1 MKSDNDILTVREVA
15 AELRCSKAHICNLI
29 NGRIKNA
36 PRLPCV
42 SLGRRKLVRRDTLEL
57 WKSANEQGIEID
69 VMMPPSGQA
78 L

>member
-1 MKSDNDILTVREVA
+1 MRRDRDILTVQEVA

-42 SLGRRKLVRRDTLEL
+42 SLGRRKLVRRSTLEL
-57 WKSANEQGIEID
+57 WKRANEQGIEID
-69 VMMPPSGQA
+69 VMMRPSGQA
-78 L
+78 R

>member
-1 MKSDNDILTVREVA
+1 MRTDNDILTVREVA

-42 SLGRRKLVRRDTLEL
+42 SLGRRKLVRRSTLEL
-57 WKSANEQGIEID
+57 WKRANEQGIEID
-69 VMMPPSGQA
+69 VMMAPSGQA